1 MKENFKVMTPAYL
14 APISHWVQIIKG
26 RVTWDY
32 YQNFN
37 KQTLRNRTFIHST
50 NGLLKLTI
58 PIKHSK
64 KKFILKEAL
73 IENDF
78 KWQHDHWKSIETAY
92 RSSPFF
98 MYYEDSLKEI
108 YNKKYEK
115 LIDINIDLIKLI
127 FDWLEVDAKIYF
139 THNYIKPCSEKEDLR
154 YLTESKTSDQTDVRK
169 YTQVFSNKNGFI
181 NNLSIIDLIFNEG
194 PNSINLLK

>member
-1 MKENFKVMTPAYL
+1 MKEIFKIMTPAYL
-14 APISHWVQIIKG
+14 APISHWAQIIKG
-26 RVTWDY
+26 KIIWDQH
-32 YQNFN
+32 QNFN
-37 KQTLRNRTFIHST
+37 KQTLRNRTFIHSP

-64 KKFILKEAL
+64 EKFIFKQAL

-78 KWQHDHWKSIETAY
+78 KWQNDHWKSIETSY

-98 MYYEDSLKEI
+98 IYYEDSLKEI

-127 FDWLEVDAKIYF
+127 YDWLEIETEIYF
-139 THNYIKPCSEKEDLR
+139 TNSYAKTYVKEKDLR
-154 YLTESKTSDQTDVRK
+154 YLTEIKTLESYNIK
-169 YTQVFSNKNGFI
+169 EYTQVFSNKNGFI
-181 NNLSIIDLIFNEG
+181 NNLSIVDLIFNEG

>member
-1 MKENFKVMTPAYL
+1 MTPSYL

-26 RVTWDY
+26 KTIWDQH
-32 YQNFN
+32 QNFN
-37 KQTLRNRTFIHST
+37 KQTLRNRVLIHSS

-73 IENDF
+73 IENDYN
-78 KWQHDHWKSIETAY
+78 WQHNHWKSIETAY

-108 YNKKYEK
+108 YNKDYEK
-115 LIDINIDLIKLI
+115 LIDINIDLTKLI
-127 FDWLEVDAKIYF
+127 YEWLE
-139 THNYIKPCSEKEDLR
+139 IKTDIFLTDEYKKTYEKGNDLR
-154 YLTESKTSDQTDVRK
+154 FLTESKTQGNYKIKK
-169 YTQVFSNKNGFI
+169 YIQVFSNKNGFI

>member
-1 MKENFKVMTPAYL
+1 MTPAYL
-14 APISHWVQIIKG
+14 APISHWAQIINGKII
-26 RVTWDY
+26 WDI

-37 KQTLRNRTFIHST
+37 KQTLRNRTFIHSP
-50 NGLLKLTI
+50 NGVLKLTI

-64 KKFILKEAL
+64 KKFILKNAL

-78 KWQHDHWKSIETAY
+78 EWQKDHWKSIESAY

-98 MYYEDSLKEI
+98 IYYQDSIKEI
-108 YNKKYEK
+108 YSKKYKK
-115 LIDINIDLIKLI
+115 LLDFNIDLIKLVCG
-127 FDWLEVDAKIYF
+127 WLEMSFDFNLTKDYKK
-139 THNYIKPCSEKEDLR
+139 NYITEKDLR
-154 YLTESKTSDQTDVRK
+154 NLTENKVSDLYNVKK

-194 PNSINLLK
+194 PNSISFLK

>member
-1 MKENFKVMTPAYL
+1 MTPAYL

-26 RVTWDY
+26 KITWDHY
-32 YQNFN
+32 LNFN
-37 KQTLRNRTFIHST
+37 KQTLRNRTFIHSP

-64 KKFILKEAL
+64 KKFLLKNAL

-78 KWQHDHWKSIETAY
+78 KWQLDHWKSIETAY
-92 RSSPFF
+92 SSSPFF
-98 MYYEDSLKEI
+98 LYYKDSLEEI
-108 YNKKYEK
+108 YSKEYKK

-127 FDWLEVDAKIYF
+127 YDWLEVEAKIYL
-139 THNYIKPCSEKEDLR
+139 THNYIKPCLKKEDLR
-154 YLTESKTSDQTDVRK
+154 YLTESKTSDKTNVRK
-169 YTQVFSNKNGFI
+169 YTQVFSNKNVFI

>member
-1 MKENFKVMTPAYL
+1 MTPAYL

-26 RVTWDY
+26 KITWDHY
-32 YQNFN
+32 LNFN
-37 KQTLRNRTFIHST
+37 KQTLRNRTFIHSP

-64 KKFILKEAL
+64 KKFLLKNAL

-78 KWQHDHWKSIETAY
+78 KWQLDHWKSIETAY
-92 RSSPFF
+92 SSSPFF
-98 MYYEDSLKEI
+98 LYYKDSLEEI
-108 YNKKYEK
+108 YSKEYKK

-127 FDWLEVDAKIYF
+127 YDWLEVEAKIYL
-139 THNYIKPCSEKEDLR
+139 THNYIKPCSKKEDLR
-154 YLTESKTSDQTDVRK
+154 CLTESKTSDKTNVRK

>member
-1 MKENFKVMTPAYL
+1 MTPAYL

-26 RVTWDY
+26 KTTWDHY
-32 YQNFN
+32 LNFN
-37 KQTLRNRTFIHST
+37 KQTLRNRTFIHSS

-58 PIKHSK
+58 PIKHSE
-64 KKFILKEAL
+64 KKFLLKNAL

-78 KWQHDHWKSIETAY
+78 KWQLDHWKSIETAY
-92 RSSPFF
+92 SSSPFF
-98 MYYEDSLKEI
+98 LYYKDSLEEI
-108 YNKKYEK
+108 YSKEYKKP
-115 LIDINIDLIKLI
+115 IDINIDLIKLI
-127 FDWLEVDAKIYF
+127 YDWLEVEAKIYL
-139 THNYIKPCSEKEDLR
+139 THNYIKPCSKKEDLR
-154 YLTESKTSDQTDVRK
+154 YLTESKTSDKTNVRK